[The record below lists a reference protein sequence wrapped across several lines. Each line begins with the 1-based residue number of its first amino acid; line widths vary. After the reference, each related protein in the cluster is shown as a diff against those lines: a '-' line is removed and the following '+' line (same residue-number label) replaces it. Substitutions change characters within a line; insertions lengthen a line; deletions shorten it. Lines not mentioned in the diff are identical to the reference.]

1 MLSLL
6 QSLNMIL
13 IAVTP
18 KKSLDESLE
27 EVVLTDAS
35 HKLVISLLAML
46 VITVHITWIPNR
58 NARPTNRSTSNLNF
72 VAREQRSFVRSPR
85 WSARV
90 PVVARNAL
98 SSSILRFTGLSAD
111 PGQLRS
117 SKSSMNTRSCSNPWH
132 DVKLLVGSQQ
142 NAQQQWHQTVMLNQL
157 LLPQRSASY
166 LLPIK
171 PDSSNAVHHSSWNT
185 TQQSVSEAMD
195 G

>member
-132 DVKLLVGSQQ
+132 DVTIISRQPTECTTTMTPNSDFESIAVATKKCKLPTS
-142 NAQQQWHQTVMLNQL
+142 NQTWQ
-157 LLPQRSASY
+157 
-166 LLPIK
+166 
-171 PDSSNAVHHSSWNT
+171 
-185 TQQSVSEAMD
+185 
-195 G
+195 